1 MVIIITLPTPG
12 PGPHL
17 PLLPPSRS
25 PLSVYL
31 LRYSNLQPFRNI
43 SPDNRHR
50 HAAALI
56 TVESHLVFFT
66 AIHEIQ
72 YSTCCWW
79 PWEAIVLGRN
89 SITIGIVDSRGFRT
103 TPDTKGPESNH
114 FGFTSTHCPRLIPL
128 SWPWGE
134 LWCATR
140 RRKRKKEGPKEY
152 HLPVWWETF
161 RINRQQ

>member
-17 PLLPPSRS
+17 PLLPPSLS

-56 TVESHLVFFT
+56 TVESHLFIFT

-72 YSTCCWW
+72 YSKCCSTV
-79 PWEAIVLGRN
+79 VLVALGSNSPGTQQHHHRN
-89 SITIGIVDSRGFRT
+89 R
-103 TPDTKGPESNH
+103 
-114 FGFTSTHCPRLIPL
+114 
-128 SWPWGE
+128 
-134 LWCATR
+134 
-140 RRKRKKEGPKEY
+140 
-152 HLPVWWETF
+152 
-161 RINRQQ
+161 